1 MLRVEAI
8 YLLVKNIIFIIL
20 IAVFVEMLL
29 PLRESRRFLEV
40 VVGLFVLITILN
52 PIVSLIRQEPL
63 LELEFEEGNKKEL
76 QEILDQGKELQQVQE
91 AQARNNYGQRLEEQ
105 IAVVACMVPGV
116 DKAEAKV
123 QFAAGSSMESV
134 GMIEKI
140 EILIK
145 KVGPQHT
152 VNPVEEVSISSGGGE
167 PAEQVDTSDQDVLE
181 QVQKT
186 VVSLYGLQPGM
197 VVVTLE

>member
-1 MLRVEAI
+1 M
-8 YLLVKNIIFIIL
+8 
-20 IAVFVEMLL
+20 
-29 PLRESRRFLEV
+29 
-40 VVGLFVLITILN
+40 GLFVLITILN